1 MSQASLFEPLA
12 RYVAGLPAEF
22 GQIPDA
28 RKAMLEKLAGYI
40 AEQRRA
46 GRPVRLTVICTHNSR
61 RSHIGQLWALAAAAW
76 HGVEGVQSFSG
87 GTEASAFHP
96 NAVAALQRAGFEIRR
111 EGEGKNPV
119 YAVRYSGDIPAVRAF
134 SKRFDD
140 GANPASGFAAI
151 LVCSE
156 ADEACPF
163 VPGADLRI
171 ALPFEDPK
179 HSDGSPE
186 EEQAYDT
193 ACRLIARE
201 FLFVMEMASQQLNGF

>member
-1 MSQASLFEPLA
+1 MPQDSLFEPLA
-12 RYVAGLPAEF
+12 RYASGLPAEF

-28 RKAMLEKLAGYI
+28 RKAVLEKLARYMR
-40 AEQRRA
+40 EQRRA
-46 GRPVRLTVICTHNSR
+46 GGPVRLTVICTHNSR

-76 HGVEGVQSFSG
+76 YGVEGVQSFSG
-87 GTEASAFHP
+87 GTEATAFHP

-111 EGEGKNPV
+111 EVEGKNPV
-119 YAVRYSGDIPAVRAF
+119 YAVRYSGDAPAVRAF

-140 GANPASGFAAI
+140 AANPASGFAAI

-163 VPGADLRI
+163 VPGADVRI

-179 HSDGSPE
+179 QADGSPE
-186 EEQAYDT
+186 EQQAYDA

-201 FLFVMEMASQQLNGF
+201 FFFAMERAGA